1 VGFKELE
8 DVLSLKVA
16 FYQRKFV
23 AKNTLAI
30 LEAYAAEREGGKTQC
45 FISYHKNVPVGFVS
59 FALGSIGAE
68 GETEWMK
75 NSYCLWR
82 IMVNIDYQGKGFGKE
97 LLTSVIEW

>member
-1 VGFKELE
+1 MPPNVKAGKPS
-8 DVLSLKVA
+8 VLYLITRMFRSV
-16 FYQRKFV
+16 
-23 AKNTLAI
+23 
-30 LEAYAAEREGGKTQC
+30 
-45 FISYHKNVPVGFVS
+45 FVS

-68 GETEWMK
+68 GKKEWMK